1 MCPTSNIILY
11 ICFHKCPL
19 SKGLTLYA
27 AIVPRSLPSS
37 RWLFITCD
45 CINLH
50 ATVAGQ
56 RCRHPTFGHP
66 VPLPGVRTRISP
78 GRRRLSCSFGA
89 LDALGCRNPACQRA
103 WLAAAQPGSHGGWIN
118 AHGGPSCV
126 PLIVATLC
134 SSDVSSPDARTHAGL
149 ALLQAGRRAT
159 CVAEGTIDGQWLL
172 AGSECDGNGKKRGDD
187 DARSDW
193 AEYSEQLLEWRARPG

>member
-1 MCPTSNIILY
+1 MACCASKKQHNSCIPSHSPVYNISTRL
-11 ICFHKCPL
+11 L
-19 SKGLTLYA
+19 Q
-27 AIVPRSLPSS
+27 
-37 RWLFITCD
+37 TC
-45 CINLH
+45 CRR
-50 ATVAGQ
+50 TVADIAA
-56 RCRHPTFGHP
+56 TEVFGRKSLGHAP
-66 VPLPGVRTRISP
+66 SPGVRTRISP
-78 GRRRLSCSFGA
+78 RRRRLSCSFGA

-172 AGSECDGNGKKRGDD
+172 AGSECDHNGKKRGDD
-187 DARSDW
+187 DAHSDS
-193 AEYSEQLLEWRARPG
+193 AKYSEQLLEWRARPG